1 MKDIVAKKANYSD
14 FIVNL
19 ESKVNREDLIK
30 IQKNY
35 ETQQNLLTKEINQLY

>member
-1 MKDIVAKKANYSD
+1 MKNIKDVVSKKANYAD

-19 ESKVNREDLIK
+19 ENKVNREDLIE

-35 ETQQNLLTKEINQLY
+35 EN